1 MNINKSTIHDSP
13 ARRTRSQTAAL
24 SSTES
29 PPETSN
35 KSQYQQILTNDNSN
49 KNKITGSDSIPLDAT
64 DEFVSN
70 ETHPVAIPTTS
81 TSIVND
87 DFEFDSQES
96 LPGDVS
102 SSTEKNNKNTKKN
115 TTLSTIS
122 ESEDSNSQLD
132 SNEFYSLP
140 NQQGFNNSN
149 NSNVINTHQ
158 SEQLVHTI
166 LHNAGL
172 TTSTRT
178 QPPTVHQLNSPIN
191 TTAPVQQNRN
201 LDLPPNSNEWA
212 QNRATT
218 ANSPNWANTSNFSQN
233 SNSVTSP
240 HNATGAPVHHTRRD
254 DSASIRGADRS
265 PVLTNAQLQ
274 DAQRLNTPTSQS
286 HPARPMSYAETAAT
300 AIHNTRMTTTNVISG
315 GKSNSRR
322 QFIAPQYFLDYINN
336 STISML
342 NADQVSG

>member
-96 LPGDVS
+96 LPGDAS

-140 NQQGFNNSN
+140 NQQ
-149 NSNVINTHQ
+149 
-158 SEQLVHTI
+158 E
-166 LHNAGL
+166 
-172 TTSTRT
+172 
-178 QPPTVHQLNSPIN
+178 P
-191 TTAPVQQNRN
+191 N
-201 LDLPPNSNEWA
+201 LLP
-212 QNRATT
+212 
-218 ANSPNWANTSNFSQN
+218 F
-233 SNSVTSP
+233 
-240 HNATGAPVHHTRRD
+240 
-254 DSASIRGADRS
+254 
-265 PVLTNAQLQ
+265 TN
-274 DAQRLNTPTSQS
+274 
-286 HPARPMSYAETAAT
+286 
-300 AIHNTRMTTTNVISG
+300 
-315 GKSNSRR
+315 
-322 QFIAPQYFLDYINN
+322 
-336 STISML
+336 
-342 NADQVSG
+342 